1 MKNDLT
7 QEMVDEAD
15 RLLNESKLPNKD
27 ILFNKIHLP
36 NNLKKSLARLS
47 NFSIKV

>member
-15 RLLNESKLPNKD
+15 RLLNESIITP
-27 ILFNKIHLP
+27 
-36 NNLKKSLARLS
+36 LKKSLAYYR
-47 NFSIKV
+47 